1 MFDSTELMI
10 LSQLTAS
17 RIEEL
22 KSVDRQPLPDPI
34 CDAIDCMIA
43 ALINIGEVLSNHIE
57 RDDVQT

>member
-1 MFDSTELMI
+1 MI

-22 KSVDRQPLPDPI
+22 KTVDRQPLPDPI
-34 CDAIDCMIA
+34 CDAIDCQIA

-57 RDDVQT
+57 QDHVQT

>member
-17 RIEEL
+17 RVEEL
-22 KSVDRQPLPDPI
+22 KAVDRQPLTDPI
-34 CDAIDCMIA
+34 CDAIDCKIA

-57 RDDVQT
+57 TDDVHT

>member
-34 CDAIDCMIA
+34 CDAIDCKIA
-43 ALINIGEVLSNHIE
+43 ALINIGEVLSNQIE
-57 RDDVQT
+57 RDDVNT

>member
-22 KSVDRQPLPDPI
+22 KTVDRQPLPDPI
-34 CDAIDCMIA
+34 CDAIDCQIA

-57 RDDVQT
+57 QDHVQT